1 MSTIQAYTTATR
13 PSAVGNTGL
22 TIFNTTSKDI
32 NVSDGTSWRAYAND
46 GVSIVLGASTH
57 SLALDGT
64 DDRMECGDVSGI
76 SSVTAF
82 SVSAWFRTSSTATM
96 YLLSGVGSAT
106 DPSAFYDGFQVY
118 ISGGKPY
125 FVVGN
130 GASKYDGANNT
141 TTVNDDDW
149 HHVVGVMNGSTYT
162 VYVDGSTVGSTN
174 IGDGTV
180 STTHSTCGGNFTIG
194 ERFDSNNTYAFN
206 GYVDDV
212 AVFNRALTSSEVSN
226 IYNNADYLSPIN
238 LWKMDDSTDDLVGSN
253 NGTLQANADFTDLT
267 KRT

>member
-22 TIFNTTSKDI
+22 TIFNTTDQSI
-32 NVSDGTSWRAYAND
+32 NVSDGTSWRVYAND
-46 GVSIVLGASTH
+46 GVSVVLGASTH

-64 DDRMECGDVSGI
+64 DDRMECGDVPGI

-82 SVSAWFRTSSTATM
+82 SVSAWLRTSSTATM
-96 YLLSGVGSAT
+96 YLLSGVGST
-106 DPSAFYDGFQVY
+106 GDFYDGFQVY
-118 ISGGKPY
+118 ISSGNPN

-130 GASKYDGANNT
+130 GATGYDGAKNT

-162 VYVDGSTVGSTN
+162 VYVDGSTVGSTGVGN
-174 IGDGTV
+174 ATI
-180 STTHSTCGGNFTIG
+180 STTPSTCGGNFTIG
-194 ERFDSNNTYAFN
+194 ERFDSNNTFAFN

-226 IYNNADYLSPIN
+226 IYNNAQYLSPIN
-238 LWKMDDSTDDLVGSN
+238 LWKMDNSTDDLVGSN
-253 NGTLQANADFTDLT
+253 NGTLQANAAFTTST
-267 KRT
+267 KRP